1 MSSNDLIVFGDG
13 QQALFYDEKNE
24 TLNRDFVKVIPVLVV
39 PSIELKSKYNLTDET
54 LPIVTDDGK
63 RGIWMEYPKKWV
75 KWLRKPKP
83 GGVLLIFCAF
93 DSSRTD
99 FMYYYDEL
107 LDYCRQLDNTEARL
121 RAQVSK
127 LQRENENITSAQKEY
142 FREQQEIRDIVSE
155 GNEGDEEI
163 V

>member
-1 MSSNDLIVFGDG
+1 MGSNDLIVYGDG

-24 TLNRDFVKVIPVLVV
+24 TLDRNFVKVIPVLVV
-39 PSIELKSKYNLTDET
+39 PSIELKEKYSLTDEN

-63 RGIWMEYPKKWV
+63 RGIWMHYPKKWI

-99 FMYYYDEL
+99 LMYYYDEL
-107 LDYCRQLDNTEARL
+107 LDYCRQMDNAEARL
-121 RAQVSK
+121 RAQVSY
-127 LQRENENITSAQKEY
+127 LQRELENVSSAQKEY

-155 GNEGDEEI
+155 GNEGEE
-163 V
+163 VVD